1 MVSDT
6 KIMSP
11 RNDAG
16 TAEVA
21 RPHMEQLVAPPRI
34 LVGRGA
40 RRPGHRVLTGEYLP
54 LPL

>member
-1 MVSDT
+1 MVGDT

-21 RPHMEQLVAPPRI
+21 RPHMEQLVARPRESSSVAELDGPDI
-34 LVGRGA
+34 VC
-40 RRPGHRVLTGEYLP
+40 
-54 LPL
+54 